1 MKEIS
6 IVKRLDYCGNS
17 LVIRITKE
25 AEVLG
30 AQRGDYLQLK
40 ISKVEEEEPKTCNNC
55 GNCRGW
61 IDEGYGLG
69 EYDCKIR
76 ADLWEDDKGNCPR
89 WIPKKNKD

>member
-40 ISKVEEEEPKTCNNC
+40 ISKVDDQEPET
-55 GNCRGW
+55 
-61 IDEGYGLG
+61 
-69 EYDCKIR
+69 
-76 ADLWEDDKGNCPR
+76 
-89 WIPKKNKD
+89 KN